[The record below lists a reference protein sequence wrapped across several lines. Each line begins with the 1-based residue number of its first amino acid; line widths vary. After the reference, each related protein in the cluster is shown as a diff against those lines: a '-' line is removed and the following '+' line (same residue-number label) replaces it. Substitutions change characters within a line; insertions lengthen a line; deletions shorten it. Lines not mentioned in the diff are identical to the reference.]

1 MRDFE
6 NFEISKI
13 EFLKNTFNQD
23 LKSRNDQETVDFNFW
38 DLNRA
43 EKSDFWKAVLGDLRQ
58 GDLNRF
64 YPPCIVNAASDVLDG

>member
-43 EKSDFWKAVLGDLRQ
+43 EKSDF
-58 GDLNRF
+58 
-64 YPPCIVNAASDVLDG
+64 

>member
-1 MRDFE
+1 MRHFKDA
-6 NFEISKI
+6 EISKI

-43 EKSDFWKAVLGDLRQ
+43 EKSDF
-58 GDLNRF
+58 
-64 YPPCIVNAASDVLDG
+64 

>member
-1 MRDFE
+1 MRSQKPGISKMRDFE

-43 EKSDFWKAVLGDLRQ
+43 EKSDF
-58 GDLNRF
+58 
-64 YPPCIVNAASDVLDG
+64 